1 MSDKPLIILDRD
13 GVINED
19 SDAYVKSVDEW
30 IPIPGSIEAIGRLCR
45 AGYRVAVATNQS
57 GIGRGYYDLVTL
69 QAMHDRMLS
78 LVRAAGGD
86 IEAICYCPHITED
99 GCNCRKPLPGLLLQI
114 QEQLQMPVEGAYM
127 VGDSIRDLEAGQA
140 VGCRL
145 VLVRTGKGEKSC
157 QKLAASGLGNVS
169 IYANLAEFVDHLL
182 ET

>member
-1 MSDKPLIILDRD
+1 MNDKPLIILDRD

-30 IPIPGSIEAIGRLCR
+30 IPIPGSIEAIGRLSR

-57 GIGRGYYDLVTL
+57 GIGRGYYDLATL

-78 LVRAAGGD
+78 LVWAAGGNID
-86 IEAICYCPHITED
+86 AICFCPHIETD

-114 QEQLQMPVEGAYM
+114 QEQLRVPLEGAYM

-157 QKLAASGLGNVS
+157 HKLAGSGLANVS

-182 ET
+182 GT